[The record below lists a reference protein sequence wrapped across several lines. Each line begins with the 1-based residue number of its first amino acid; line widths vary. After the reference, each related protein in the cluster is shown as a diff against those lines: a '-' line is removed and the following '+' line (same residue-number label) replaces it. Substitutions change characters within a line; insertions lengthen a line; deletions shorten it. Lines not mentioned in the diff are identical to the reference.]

1 MQRRPALVKLARFR
15 QRRFVARAVFI
26 LLLSLLFQ
34 QAALATYLC
43 PVEQGPAA
51 ATMSMADCEEMP
63 PATNTPLCTK
73 HCNPDTT
80 TTPDVRVAHVP
91 PLLLPALRFAP
102 PALLVARD
110 SRTYANVAVVRSDPP
125 PTLRFCSLLI

>member
-1 MQRRPALVKLARFR
+1 MQRRIALVKFAKLR
-15 QRRFVARAVFI
+15 QRRFVARVALI

-34 QAALATYLC
+34 QAALAAYLC

-51 ATMSMADCEEMP
+51 ATMAMADCEEMP
-63 PATNTPLCTK
+63 PAAGTQLCTK

-91 PLLLPALRFAP
+91 PLLLPPLRFAP
-102 PALLVARD
+102 AELLVARE
-110 SRTYANVAVVRSDPP
+110 SRTVASVPVVRSDPP